1 MAKLLKLQGILSGPD
16 REGRW
21 NWRPI
26 DGSSPNVPV
35 DRDHAEPGWRIG
47 QTVEMKVKR
56 TPIGLKVLGAVP
68 ASRPCGRVD
77 GPSPVLINGRP
88 LAEVVAIEDRGPRP
102 GLVMEAWVRYSS
114 RDPHRPRLHGKQ
126 RPVVIIAVNLDYVVA
141 RAVYSRNTEGRGFRL
156 RDYADAGLD
165 RYSVVASDETLIPLP
180 DLCRQR
186 GDYKCHGMLSRHD
199 WSRLHIL

>member
-1 MAKLLKLQGILSGPD
+1 MAKLLRLRGVLSGPD

-35 DRDHAEPGWRIG
+35 DRDRADPGWRIG
-47 QTVEMKVKR
+47 QTVEMRVKR
-56 TPIGLKVLGAVP
+56 TPTGLKVLGAAP
-68 ASRPCGRVD
+68 ASRPSGSAD
-77 GPSPVLINGRP
+77 GPPPVLFNGRP
-88 LAEVVAIEDRGPRP
+88 LAEAVAIEDRGPRP
-102 GLVMEAWVRYSS
+102 GLVMEAWVRYGS
-114 RDPHRPRLHGKQ
+114 RDPRRPGLHGKQ
-126 RPVVIIAVNLDYVVA
+126 RPVVITAIERGYVVV
-141 RAVYSRNTEGRGFRL
+141 RAVYSGNTEGRGVRL

-186 GDYKCHGMLSRHD
+186 GEYKCRGMLSRQD
-199 WSRLHIL
+199 RSRLRIR